1 MVHGLTKSKLII
13 WDIDVRCIIGNHCSM
28 EKLNTEWKI
37 MIAVIH
43 VQNEIILCCKKFVF
57 RAEENVSSLYNSTCG
72 LVHMDSNHCLLCKK
86 YSPWTTYDINGP
98 PS

>member
-1 MVHGLTKSKLII
+1 MEDDYLYEVYIVCERGMVHGLTKRKLII

-57 RAEENVSSLYNSTCG
+57 RAEKIFLHSTI
-72 LVHMDSNHCLLCKK
+72 V
-86 YSPWTTYDINGP
+86 PVV
-98 PS
+98 